1 MILVFRVIT
10 VDCCAVLGVLIVA
23 MLQQEAKMTWLLFS
37 ALIEVLS
44 LLSEKDTVLGFHKLL
59 LILRKLQI
67 HSLSN

>member
-1 MILVFRVIT
+1 
-10 VDCCAVLGVLIVA
+10 
-23 MLQQEAKMTWLLFS
+23 MTWLLFS